1 MSHGDRKDARAEREI
16 EFGAGL
22 AKGDTEFLWGWG
34 SPAGRLRAQ
43 RRAGLIAA
51 GAGLAPGSRALEI
64 GCGTGLFTEMFAG
77 SGARIVAVDISPELL
92 KKARQ
97 RGLPSPQVRFVEK
110 RFEDCALEGPF
121 DAVIGSSVLHH
132 LDLLPSCLKI
142 FGLLRPGG
150 SLAFAEPNMLN
161 PQVFAERKFRRWFPR
176 ISADETAFV
185 RTKLQRVLRESGF
198 ENIRIVPF
206 DWLHPATPQ
215 RWMALVQGLGR
226 ALERI
231 PIIREFSGS
240 LLVSARRPGREQG
253 RRRR

>member
-1 MSHGDRKDARAEREI
+1 MTHSQAKDAKAEREI
-16 EFGAGL
+16 KFGAEL
-22 AKGDTEFLWGWG
+22 AKGDPEYLWGWG
-34 SPAGRLRAQ
+34 SPAGRLRAL
-43 RRAGLIAA
+43 RRAGLIVA
-51 GAGLAPGSRALEI
+51 GAGLAPGSRVLEI
-64 GCGTGLFTEMFAG
+64 GCGTGLFTEMFAR

-92 KKARQ
+92 EKARQ
-97 RGLPSPQVRFVEK
+97 RHLPSPQVRFIEK
-110 RFEDCALEGPF
+110 RFEECDLDGPF

-132 LDLLPSCLKI
+132 LDLLPACSKM
-142 FGLLRPGG
+142 FSLLRPGG

-185 RTKLQRVLRESGF
+185 RTRLRRVLRESGF

-215 RWMALVQGLGR
+215 GWLPLVQGLGR

-231 PIIREFSGS
+231 PVVREFSGS
-240 LLVSARRPGREQG
+240 LLMSARRPGRE
-253 RRRR
+253 

>member
-1 MSHGDRKDARAEREI
+1 MSHREMKDTRADREI
-16 EFGAGL
+16 EFGVEL
-22 AKGDTEFLWGWG
+22 AKGDTESLWGWG
-34 SPAGRLRAQ
+34 SPAGRLRAL

-51 GAGLAPGSRALEI
+51 GAGLAPGSRVLEV
-64 GCGTGLFTEMFAG
+64 GCGTGLFTEMFVR
-77 SGARIVAVDISPELL
+77 SGACILAVDISPELL

-97 RGLPSPQVRFVEK
+97 RDLPSPQVRFIEK
-110 RFEDCALEGPF
+110 RFEDCALESPF

-142 FGLLRPGG
+142 FKLLRPGG

-161 PQVFAERKFRRWFPR
+161 PQVYVERKFRKWFPR
-176 ISADETAFV
+176 ISADETAFI

-206 DWLHPATPQ
+206 DWLHPATPP
-215 RWMALVQGLGR
+215 RWMPLVQSLGR
-226 ALERI
+226 VLERI

-240 LLVSARRPGREQG
+240 LLVSARRPGRE
-253 RRRR
+253 